1 MFPGTTDLRSSLKS
15 NPHVA
20 VSFSFLGVLVVPRF
34 SMMVYAR
41 LNRNLLELQDHI
53 RELPG

>member
-20 VSFSFLGVLVVPRF
+20 VSFSCLGVLVVQAF
-34 SMMVYAR
+34 
-41 LNRNLLELQDHI
+41 
-53 RELPG
+53 LPVDVFDQPPDIPDTVSLPQLR